1 MNQQQQLNE
10 LIKDAYDIAQKENNC
25 YTYEEAKQYDPL
37 ISTLFKALM
46 KSNEQ
51 KSVDQ
56 KLQGM
61 QDENLELE
69 NWDGEPII
77 VDFKKCSVSYVI
89 GMLELTI
96 DNINFRNWSVNDHQ
110 IKSLKILK
118 EIEKIGL
125 NYSCCSHQN
134 MYEVVD
140 YE

>member
-1 MNQQQQLNE
+1 MNQQLNE

-69 NWDGEPII
+69 NWDGEPITI
-77 VDFKKCSVSYVI
+77 DFKKCSVSYVI
-89 GMLELTI
+89 QMLEVTI
-96 DNINFRNWSVNDHQ
+96 DNINFRNRSVNDHQ